1 MGDNSQSYLLI
12 SFYLKKTTFQYS
24 NIQNPHNASPVKDN
38 NNVHFM
44 WKKLINYLI
53 IALVKKIIM
62 WNFVCENIQV
72 SRTKKVSE
80 TIELI
85 NISITD

>member
-1 MGDNSQSYLLI
+1 
-12 SFYLKKTTFQYS
+12 
-24 NIQNPHNASPVKDN
+24 
-38 NNVHFM
+38 M
-44 WKKLINYLI
+44 WKKIINYLI